1 MSTIIDGRSLIRRQQ
16 KEVRINWPA
25 IRHCTCTWQ
34 QPCAEKAKSEKY
46 TGWKG
51 RSRDSRQQSEQQH
64 DLQTDRHWVA
74 SFALS
79 CCEHY
84 WATGNTERQMTNG
97 QTARR
102 LVTCST
108 REQKRV
114 IEVTGMPTEDKKGTG
129 RGRKKHK
136 ALLLN
141 EWINAQQKAKVLV
154 IDPLWLW
161 ASTNLELQRQHKHH
175 QLAMSDMS
183 KQHQCQDIA
192 REFIAGR
199 WVIADYCWCCKRKG
213 LLNTDRLT
221 VKNWLNFQCRI
232 WEHTHKERLWAVRVL
247 TVLCHLT
254 LQSPSPLL

>member
-1 MSTIIDGRSLIRRQQ
+1 MVNGRMSTIIDGRSLIRRQQ
-16 KEVRINWPA
+16 KKVRINWPA

-114 IEVTGMPTEDKKGTG
+114 IEVTGMPTEDNKKGTG

-141 EWINAQQKAKVLV
+141 EWINA
-154 IDPLWLW
+154 
-161 ASTNLELQRQHKHH
+161 
-175 QLAMSDMS
+175 
-183 KQHQCQDIA
+183 
-192 REFIAGR
+192 
-199 WVIADYCWCCKRKG
+199 
-213 LLNTDRLT
+213 
-221 VKNWLNFQCRI
+221 
-232 WEHTHKERLWAVRVL
+232 
-247 TVLCHLT
+247 
-254 LQSPSPLL
+254 